1 MYRRIRDVIGMPYR
15 EESIETSQFRLYK
28 RENVLHPYIL
38 NRNGEKNLSKKHR
51 QINVAYMQDK
61 DLKLDCVNE
70 YQWLSAISSK
80 KKRQCLSS

>member
-1 MYRRIRDVIGMPYR
+1 MPYR
-15 EESIETSQFRLYK
+15 EESTETSQFRLYK

-51 QINVAYMQDK
+51 QINAAYVKDK

-70 YQWLSAISSK
+70 YQCLSAISSK